1 MHLHGGSVPHGNVDL
16 SSRLRRNCLLNFVPL
31 AFQRAGTHGAAL
43 WRGGRRGLRRSDQ
56 LGALNRGDARIAR
69 GPQRAAMGTE
79 VPLGVSGPL
88 AVTLS
93 HADFLTH
100 HRGHW
105 KSTIS
110 YSPRQAHDIL
120 LMS

>member
-16 SSRLRRNCLLNFVPL
+16 SSRLRRNCPLNFVAL
-31 AFQRAGTHGAAL
+31 AFQSAGTHGAAL
-43 WRGGRRGLRRSDQ
+43 RRGDQ

-69 GPQRAAMGTE
+69 GPQRAAIGTE

-93 HADFLTH
+93 HGDFLTH
-100 HRGHW
+100 TVGIVNRP
-105 KSTIS
+105 SLS
-110 YSPRQAHDIL
+110 L
-120 LMS
+120 LGKRMVCY